1 MVALS
6 NYLDQDIT
14 IPAKTI
20 ISQLSLGS
28 KVPKMIYPGDD
39 KDSELLDKD
48 EGLKYEHFEQ
58 HKLISEELNLEPE
71 EYIPTSCDKS
81 HTVEVEDLGPD
92 LEEDY
97 GSQNSYTECDKSDLG
112 KPDQPTSSEEDDGS
126 WILKLIDLSG
136 LEKWSEDDKNA
147 AIEMIKR
154 NANIFSKN
162 GMDLGRTNL
171 VKHHIELTDPI
182 PFKESYRR
190 ITPQGIYPRNV
201 RPWCHKTF

>member
-1 MVALS
+1 
-6 NYLDQDIT
+6 
-14 IPAKTI
+14 
-20 ISQLSLGS
+20 
-28 KVPKMIYPGDD
+28 MIYPGDD

-71 EYIPTSCDKS
+71 EYIPKSCDKS

-97 GSQNSYTECDKSDLG
+97 GSQNSYTECDKPDLR
-112 KPDQPTSSEEDDGS
+112 KPDQPTSSGEDDGS

-162 GMDLGRTNL
+162 DLDMG
-171 VKHHIELTDPI
+171 KD
-182 PFKESYRR
+182 
-190 ITPQGIYPRNV
+190 
-201 RPWCHKTF
+201 